1 MHLEHGMSVW
11 RWEVCGAAGGACC
24 GAIPAP
30 RCRHLLSPPPRGR
43 QGRPRASRGSVVG
56 CPQWGCQERGGTA
69 ASCARLLGFPVP
81 VPKVFSPGT
90 SRWGAA
96 RGCPRD
102 QAARVW
108 AQLHQSS
115 VSAVTCGTRERL
127 DVRPA
132 APVDLRETLG
142 KPT

>member
-1 MHLEHGMSVW
+1 MSVW
-11 RWEVCGAAGGACC
+11 RWEVCGAAGRACC
-24 GAIPAP
+24 
-30 RCRHLLSPPPRGR
+30 RGR
-43 QGRPRASRGSVVG
+43 PSPTVPVTSSPGQAGASRGSVVG
-56 CPQWGCQERGGTA
+56 CPWWDYQERGGAA

-81 VPKVFSPGT
+81 EVLSPRT

-102 QAARVW
+102 LAARVC

-115 VSAVTCGTRERL
+115 VSAVTCGTPARL